1 VLILTDQTS
10 IVRRPLPNLSLPLP
24 KPCQALAQTGRD
36 ASYRRDIERG
46 GDRKMKKA
54 HIVAIALLLGLAAML
69 GVLAASRTVGVVGVG
84 ASSRAQ
90 ATTSSVTA
98 RVRRLN
104 KVELAL
110 RRALRDRP
118 PALPRVPASTH
129 GVVAAPRVVYRRPA
143 PIVVIKH
150 SAHHDDSGGERE
162 AQGGGDD

>member
-69 GVLAASRTVGVVGVG
+69 GVLAASRTVGVG

-90 ATTSSVTA
+90 VTTSSVTA